1 MKMTV
6 GCPPCFIHYL
16 NFRRNTSTQY
26 YGIFMPKET
35 LSAKETYRRLR
46 DFFGPADWRPPLSAI
61 DELVS
66 TILSQSTTDLNRD
79 RAFERL
85 KARFGTWEAVR
96 DGDVV
101 EIEAAIRVAGL
112 GRQKAPRIK
121 AALQFISAERGE
133 LSLDFLRD
141 MPVDDAR
148 AWLTQIH
155 GVGIKTASIILL
167 FALGM
172 PAFPVDTH
180 VHRTTGRIGLIPPKT
195 SAKKA
200 HHILEAALPP
210 EVYLDGHLQFIRL
223 GREICRARTPNCAAC
238 PLQKQCPSAKL

>member
-1 MKMTV
+1 MKFETPSAME
-6 GCPPCFIHYL
+6 
-16 NFRRNTSTQY
+16 
-26 YGIFMPKET
+26 IFT
-35 LSAKETYRRLR
+35 RLHN
-46 DFFGPADWRPPLSAI
+46 FFGAVDWRPPLSAM

-79 RAFERL
+79 RAFDRL

-96 DGDVV
+96 DADVA
-101 EIEAAIRVAGL
+101 EIEDAIRVAGL
-112 GRQKAPRIK
+112 ARQKAPRIK

-133 LSLDFLRD
+133 LSLDFLRG
-141 MPVDDAR
+141 MPVAEAR
-148 AWLTQIH
+148 AWLTQMK

-167 FALGM
+167 FALDM

-195 SAKKA
+195 SAEKA

-210 EVYLDGHLQFIRL
+210 ETYLEAHLQFIRL
-223 GREICRARTPNCAAC
+223 GREICHARKPNCAVC
-238 PLQKQCPSAKL
+238 PLRDVCHFAKNHIVSTM

>member
-1 MKMTV
+1 LKIEPENAIEVYT
-6 GCPPCFIHYL
+6 
-16 NFRRNTSTQY
+16 
-26 YGIFMPKET
+26 
-35 LSAKETYRRLR
+35 RLHN
-46 DFFGPADWRPPLSAI
+46 FFGAVDWRPPLSAM

-96 DGDVV
+96 DGDVAD
-101 EIEAAIRVAGL
+101 IEDAIRVAGL

-121 AALQFISAERGE
+121 AALQFITDRRGE

-141 MPVDDAR
+141 MPVDKAR
-148 AWLTQIH
+148 AWLAQMK

-167 FALGM
+167 FALDM

-195 SAKKA
+195 SAEKA
-200 HHILEAALPP
+200 HRILEAALPP
-210 EVYLDGHLQFIRL
+210 ETYLEAHLQFIRL
-223 GREICRARTPNCAAC
+223 GREICHARKPNCAAC
-238 PLQKQCPSAKL
+238 PLRDVCQFAKENSI